1 MGGLYKC
8 FAKDGTLVRSR
19 TDGPDGQVGQRRPNT
34 PHSTFFLVKSSQLTK
49 NGAKANR
56 SGPDARRPRSKGH
69 HLLQQVRNRT
79 DGPDGQVGQRRP
91 STTHST
97 FFLVKS
103 SQLTKNGAK
112 ANRSGPDARR
122 PRSKGHHLLQQVRN
136 RTDGPDGQVGQSR
149 PQKSLPSSCRGST
162 VLVKSF
168 LPSHLCF
175 FVRPSI
181 LMLASLFRLDWTHF
195 ARGMIKSNDVPLEAF

>member
-19 TDGPDGQVGQRRPNT
+19 TDGPDGQVGQRRPST
-34 PHSTFFLVKSSQLTK
+34 THSSFFLVKSSQLTLDVSKANRNGPDTSGLEARAQICSNRSGTARMVRMAKLANILPTCYTTHSSFFLVKSSQLTK
-49 NGAKANR
+49 NG
-56 SGPDARRPRSKGH
+56 
-69 HLLQQVRNRT
+69 T
-79 DGPDGQVGQRRP
+79 
-91 STTHST
+91 
-97 FFLVKS
+97 
-103 SQLTKNGAK
+103 K

-168 LPSHLCF
+168 LPSH
-175 FVRPSI
+175 
-181 LMLASLFRLDWTHF
+181 F
-195 ARGMIKSNDVPLEAF
+195 AFCQA